1 MRSTT
6 LSGKED
12 GLKCEL
18 GSDVSL
24 IAAVMEIG
32 RCTDPSGLIFEATFS
47 GKELKAFLLKHAP
60 GRIALWEDLRD
71 DNTYTLTAYDW

>member
-6 LSGKED
+6 LFDKEEGK
-12 GLKCEL
+12 KYEL

-32 RCTDPSGLIFEATFS
+32 RCTDPSGLIFEAAFS
-47 GKELKAFLLKHAP
+47 GKELKDFLLKHAP
-60 GRIALWEDLRD
+60 QHRTLLKDLREEGR
-71 DNTYTLTAYDW
+71 YTLTAYDW